1 MADSVEN
8 AEVEQ
13 LSWYHYNI
21 TRHAAEGLLMANGK
35 DGSYL
40 LRASASSPGE
50 YSLSVRCA
58 SSVKHF
64 QIGWDGSQFKFGMGS
79 FSNINEFVEHFENK
93 PLIGGDSGVLTLLK
107 YPYPRDVE
115 EPTTYEKV
123 PSTRRVGQKTERAAL
138 ENNTDDGVHSFAS
151 KEGYLTKLGGK
162 VKNWKTRWFVL
173 LKNELKYFKT
183 KGDKEPIK
191 TIDLEN
197 CQEVARDDSNG
208 KGNCFRVVMPY
219 RTFFCYANSTQ
230 EAEEWIKILQWKLEN
245 VNTLSKHRRSTVR

>member
-1 MADSVEN
+1 MAGHGVN

-13 LSWYHYNI
+13 LSWYHYNVS
-21 TRHAAEGLLMANGK
+21 RHVAEGLLMANGR

-40 LRASASSPGE
+40 LRASASNPGE

-107 YPYPRDVE
+107 YPYPRDIE

-123 PSTRRVGQKTERAAL
+123 RVHAEWGKI
-138 ENNTDDGVHSFAS
+138 GKFGS

-191 TIDLEN
+191 TIDLEE
-197 CQEVARDDSNG
+197 CQEVARDDSLG
-208 KGNCFRVVMPY
+208 KGNCFRIVMPY

-245 VNTLSKHRRSTVR
+245 VTMTRQRQSTFR

>member
-1 MADSVEN
+1 MADHEGN
-8 AEVEQ
+8 AEVQ
-13 LSWYHYNI
+13 RLSWYHENI
-21 TRHAAEGLLMANGK
+21 SRHVAEGLLMANGK

-40 LRASASSPGE
+40 LRASASNPGE

-79 FSNINEFVEHFENK
+79 FSNISEFVEHFENK

-107 YPYPRDVE
+107 YPYPRDIE

-123 PSTRRVGQKTERAAL
+123 RVHAEWGKNRKSSI
-138 ENNTDDGVHSFAS
+138 ENSMDDGVHSFGS

-183 KGDKEPIK
+183 KGDREPIK
-191 TIDLEN
+191 TIDLED
-197 CQEVARDDSNG
+197 CQEVARDDSLG
-208 KGNCFRVVMPY
+208 KGNCFRIVMPY

-245 VNTLSKHRRSTVR
+245 VTTTKQRRSTYR